1 VAFRSDGRRLV
12 PKLREK
18 CRGPCSVRERA
29 ECSQRFFRS
38 TGESRDHLVGVDSNS
53 FELGHELANNFRVRH
68 PAPDWAGD
76 DVLG

>member
-1 VAFRSDGRRLV
+1 
-12 PKLREK
+12 
-18 CRGPCSVRERA
+18 
-29 ECSQRFFRS
+29 
-38 TGESRDHLVGVDSNS
+38 LVGVDSNS